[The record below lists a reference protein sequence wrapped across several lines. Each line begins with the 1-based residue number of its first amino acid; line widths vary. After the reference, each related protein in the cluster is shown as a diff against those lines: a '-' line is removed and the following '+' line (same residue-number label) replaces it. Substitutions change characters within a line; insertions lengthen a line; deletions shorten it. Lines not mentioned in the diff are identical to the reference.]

1 MTLKAVVR
9 NLPKKYEGY
18 GFAGMI
24 ENDFNRSFI
33 ATAKEYL
40 RGEIKKKSLTMCG
53 RVGTGKTRLAV
64 AILRNLKPIMKD
76 MIISKTDAGTKKIP
90 MLMPMNSI
98 YVSATEFFQR
108 CNEAVSSVGS
118 KMDYINN
125 LLLFDIVLLDELR
138 TENFTPA
145 KQENLALFV
154 NQAYV
159 NERTI
164 FITTNFMMEE
174 LEKIDPPTTDRLN
187 EMSLIMKF
195 EGESFR

>member
-1 MTLKAVVR
+1 MTLKAVVK
-9 NLPKKYEGY
+9 NLPKRYEGY
-18 GFAGMI
+18 GFTGMI
-24 ENDFNRSFI
+24 ENDYNRGFI
-33 ATAKEYL
+33 QTAKEYL

-64 AILRNLKPIMKD
+64 SILRNLKPMMKD
-76 MIISKTDAGTKKIP
+76 MTISKTKDETKTIP
-90 MLMPMNSI
+90 MLMPTNSI

-108 CNEAVSSVGS
+108 CNESAADGG
-118 KMDYINN
+118 KMDYVNN
-125 LLLFDIVLLDELR
+125 LLLFDVVLLDELR

-154 NQAYV
+154 NQAYIG
-159 NERTI
+159 ERTI

-195 EGESFR
+195 EGESFRG